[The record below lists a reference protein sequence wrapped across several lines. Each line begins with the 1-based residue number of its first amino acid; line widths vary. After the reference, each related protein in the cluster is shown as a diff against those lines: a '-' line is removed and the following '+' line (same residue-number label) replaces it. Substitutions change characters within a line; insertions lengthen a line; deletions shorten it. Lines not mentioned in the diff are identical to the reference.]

1 MGESREQMG
10 ERRLGAALWLE
21 VFSFV
26 GPERPHRKTMGVYG
40 IMGRVS
46 QTRSADLFSTHKAVS
61 GGSPSFAD
69 VYNCFSVIM
78 LLKARFHRNRAL
90 TELFILNKSG
100 C

>member
-46 QTRSADLFSTHKAVS
+46 QTRSADLFSTHKLLV
-61 GGSPSFAD
+61 GSL
-69 VYNCFSVIM
+69 VISHE
-78 LLKARFHRNRAL
+78 LPAPHQPPQPPIEVWLVCLRLRFRWRP
-90 TELFILNKSG
+90 
-100 C
+100 